1 MEWVQEGSNWKYND
15 SGEDL
20 GTAWRMPDYEDSAW
34 AEGDAELGYGDGDET
49 TVVSYGGDPDN
60 KHTTT
65 YFRHAFNPG
74 LSEATS
80 PTGFFQLLRDDGAVV
95 YLNGEEVFRS
105 NMPDG
110 DIAFDT
116 FSVDFAGDD
125 AESNWNE
132 YTVAIDVQPGTN
144 VLAVEIHQYSLT
156 SSDISF
162 DLTLSAFAPLEQL
175 LSTENP
181 LPVMLTGNDGYVARY
196 QPTGECILPETIA
209 EDLVLTADCSP
220 YRRPVPAPCCRRDA
234 HRSRA

>member
-1 MEWVQEGSNWKYND
+1 M
-15 SGEDL
+15 
-20 GTAWRMPDYEDSAW
+20 
-34 AEGDAELGYGDGDET
+34 
-49 TVVSYGGDPDN
+49 
-60 KHTTT
+60 
-65 YFRHAFNPG
+65 
-74 LSEATS
+74 
-80 PTGFFQLLRDDGAVV
+80 V

-196 QPTGECILPETIA
+196 QPTGECTLPETIA

-220 YRRPVPAPCCRRDA
+220 YLATGTSTVLPDVTLTIEPGVEIWFPTDAQLRVQGALVAEGTPEAPLAFRLNPAYDAPWGNIQFDQATAPSLIRHAVVEKRFRRRPSGARPGGGGGVVLRCDA
-234 HRSRA
+234 